1 MTKAV
6 EVEEQVVVIGSRA
19 QMRTL
24 VPSFNVATHPISDAA
39 TLVRPTSPR
48 NLAPDQTG
56 FYMSQQVGLNWA
68 SSVALLAAPRI
79 TLNSRGHSCRAD
91 VRAPWSWCAPWHAN
105 ARQRVPDEIAKR
117 NSQPGPVWL
126 Q

>member
-48 NLAPDQTG
+48 NLAVHHHYLSGTG
-56 FYMSQQVGLNWA
+56 L
-68 SSVALLAAPRI
+68 
-79 TLNSRGHSCRAD
+79 
-91 VRAPWSWCAPWHAN
+91 
-105 ARQRVPDEIAKR
+105 
-117 NSQPGPVWL
+117 
-126 Q
+126 